1 MDSPLRVL
9 FVCTANICRSA
20 FAEVYASSDVSPAS
34 PGLQFRSAGTWG
46 HPRHQIDPP
55 MARQLEARGISPA
68 SFRSHR
74 VTADDVAWADMVLT
88 MAKSHREFLL
98 EDYPKAL
105 TKIFMLGHFA
115 ERAVGADL
123 RGRDLL
129 ADLAR
134 RRGGVHAAEDVRD
147 PYGRGDEA
155 AARAAARIVDLV
167 DTTIVALG

>member
-46 HPRHQIDPP
+46 HPRHPIDPP
-55 MARQLEARGISPA
+55 MARQLEVRGLSPA
-68 SFRSHR
+68 AFRRQREVRGVSRVSFRAHR
-74 VTADDVAWADMVLT
+74 VTADDVAWADVVLT

-105 TKIFMLGHFA
+105 T
-115 ERAVGADL
+115 
-123 RGRDLL
+123 
-129 ADLAR
+129 
-134 RRGGVHAAEDVRD
+134 
-147 PYGRGDEA
+147 
-155 AARAAARIVDLV
+155 
-167 DTTIVALG
+167 